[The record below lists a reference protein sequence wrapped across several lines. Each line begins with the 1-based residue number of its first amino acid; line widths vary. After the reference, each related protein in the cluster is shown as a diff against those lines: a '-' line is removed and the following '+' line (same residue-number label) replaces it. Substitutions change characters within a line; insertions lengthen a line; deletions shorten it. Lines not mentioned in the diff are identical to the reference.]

1 MSQFVLLP
9 SRVQIQIQNAQTQVQ
24 RTVTVPAVVRLTVML
39 SGLRRLMPL
48 CPFYKV
54 IEANQQAS
62 SLFGLF
68 LLNLQRLS
76 LNVTLAS

>member
-24 RTVTVPAVVRLTVML
+24 RTVTIPAVVRFTVML
-39 SGLRRLMPL
+39 SGIRRLMPL

-54 IEANQQAS
+54 IGK
-62 SLFGLF
+62 LTGK
-68 LLNLQRLS
+68 
-76 LNVTLAS
+76 LARYLAYFY

>member
-48 CPFYKV
+48 CPF
-54 IEANQQAS
+54 
-62 SLFGLF
+62 L
-68 LLNLQRLS
+68 
-76 LNVTLAS
+76 